1 MAVTVAALVA
11 FTARAWR
18 IKTNGAEKQIAAAA
32 QPTPVAGAPL
42 QGGQRARS
50 RLHNRLT
57 LQPEADRLRRQ
68 LGQRFLASGR
78 EVSTLIG
85 TVTFGAERQTARIVR
100 RQDDDDERL
109 TIALN
114 GGPPTLTWSGLDGA
128 KSNGSPATG
137 ATRAL
142 IERLALDSPD
152 QFILAQLRGSAYFTV
167 SRLVRPSEAGGTDS
181 YAGPVWNVV
190 RISEPADRT
199 QNRPQSSW
207 RLYYLNAAT
216 GLIDKALSQEQGQ
229 TITAEFSG
237 WVNQGGET
245 IPTRIVW
252 KMNNQTMMEL
262 AVTNVTHSP
271 RQ

>member
-1 MAVTVAALVA
+1 MAVTVVALVA

-18 IKTNGAEKQIAAAA
+18 IKTNSTEKRVAAA
-32 QPTPVAGAPL
+32 QPIPAVGAPLL

-50 RLHNRLT
+50 RLHGRLT

-85 TVTFGAERQTARIVR
+85 TVTLGTERHTARIVR

-114 GGPPTLTWSGLDGA
+114 GGPPALTWSGLDGA
-128 KSNGSPATG
+128 KSNGNPATG

-152 QFILAQLRGSAYFTV
+152 QFILSQLRGSAYFTV
-167 SRLVRPSEAGGTDS
+167 SRLVRPSEAGSSDG

-190 RISEPADRT
+190 RISEPSGAA
-199 QNRPQSSW
+199 QSRPQSSW
-207 RLYYLNAAT
+207 RLYYVNSAT
-216 GLIDKALSQEQGQ
+216 GLIDKALSREQGQ

-237 WVNQGGET
+237 WANQGGET
-245 IPTRIVW
+245 LPTRITW
-252 KMNNQTMMEL
+252 KLNNQVVMDL
-262 AVTNVTHSP
+262 AITNVTHSP
-271 RQ
+271 KQ